1 MKMPFST
8 WYTIITVAAGLA
20 FAAMAMTAYATG
32 NNSLIFIGMG
42 FFMAL
47 CMTMTSIHAQR
58 QQKAC
63 KAAIK

>member
-1 MKMPFST
+1 
-8 WYTIITVAAGLA
+8 
-20 FAAMAMTAYATG
+20 MAMTAYATG
-32 NNSLIFIGMG
+32 NNSLLFIGMG

-58 QQKAC
+58 QQKAR

>member
-32 NNSLIFIGMG
+32 NNSLLFIGMG

-58 QQKAC
+58 QQKAR

>member
-20 FAAMAMTAYATG
+20 FAAMALAAYATG

-42 FFMAL
+42 FFMAI

-58 QQKAC
+58 QQKAR
-63 KAAIK
+63 KAASK

>member
-1 MKMPFST
+1 MKIPFST
-8 WYTIITVAAGLA
+8 WYTVIIVSAGLA
-20 FAAMAMTAYATG
+20 FAAMALTSYATG
-32 NNSLIFIGMG
+32 NNSLLFIGMG

-58 QQKAC
+58 QQKAR